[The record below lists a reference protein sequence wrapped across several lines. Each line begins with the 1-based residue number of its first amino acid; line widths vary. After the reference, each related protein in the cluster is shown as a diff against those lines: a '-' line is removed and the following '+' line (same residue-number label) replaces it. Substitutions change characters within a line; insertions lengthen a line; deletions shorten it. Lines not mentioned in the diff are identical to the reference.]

1 MNKNTISSINLCKS
15 DYSLCIDSSNN
26 TLWVKGSN
34 FHPISVDTLFD
45 ENDKLKKEIKEL
57 RHIIASMNTK
67 INHLTL
73 QINQLNK

>member
-1 MNKNTISSINLCKS
+1 MSNLSCS
-15 DYSLCIDSSNN
+15 CSAIVPIF
-26 TLWVKGSN
+26 T